1 MRVRDAMVTLR
12 TISVDV
18 YHTCAV
24 LYNNRYACVAIQTVS
39 FTFECL
45 ASTRGKNQFHPISKN
60 SQHSKTRG
68 TRHGAVVSTV
78 EARGMS
84 TPSVSEIVPA
94 RTSDGGDVAPKS
106 KGKPPK
112 GPGGGRMRP
121 RGATEERGTP
131 CSTLLLED
139 YRGFCFAP
147 ADFHHHSV

>member
-1 MRVRDAMVTLR
+1 MRWSPCGRFQWMFIAPVPCC
-12 TISVDV
+12 TIIDMP
-18 YHTCAV
+18 
-24 LYNNRYACVAIQTVS
+24 
-39 FTFECL
+39 
-45 ASTRGKNQFHPISKN
+45 ASPSKPCRSPLSAWPRREAKNQFYPISKN

-112 GPGGGRMRP
+112 GPGGGRGG
-121 RGATEERGTP
+121 RGRGRGRAGALGKEKARDLTSP
-131 CSTLLLED
+131 LRMITKHSTQI
-139 YRGFCFAP
+139 
-147 ADFHHHSV
+147 H

>member
-1 MRVRDAMVTLR
+1 M
-12 TISVDV
+12 DV
-18 YHTCAV
+18 YRTCAV

-45 ASTRGKNQFHPISKN
+45 ASREAKISFNPSPKK

-84 TPSVSEIVPA
+84 TPGVSEIVPA
-94 RTSDGGDVAPKS
+94 GASDGGDVAPKP

-112 GPGGGRMRP
+112 GPGGGRGG
-121 RGATEERGTP
+121 RGRGRGRGGALGKEKARDLTSP
-131 CSTLLLED
+131 LRMITKRSTQI
-139 YRGFCFAP
+139 
-147 ADFHHHSV
+147 H